1 MNTSVQ
7 CHPSRRSERLADN
20 LHRIEGE
27 APRDAIASQ
36 PSLGAVSPF
45 RRVLVVLDGSNY
57 AEHALPVAAE
67 IARRAGATLQLAHEN
82 LLLGAT
88 FTERS
93 LSFEETIG
101 RHRQQ
106 LMRDY
111 LEACS
116 RRLSYDHTEVLWE
129 ALRGSRAA
137 ADLASLAGR
146 DTLVVVATRHL
157 GPLGWFQFGSVSE
170 RFLSL
175 GASPI
180 LFVKGY
186 RWPVDLSAPWR
197 LRRVLTFLDG
207 SPDGEEILS
216 SAASLAKSISARHTL
231 FRVVPTMPYAGIPWK
246 EKVDDATAYLNCLAN
261 QLRRIDGQSEELATE
276 IRSSDAPLAQVILTN
291 AQQTESDVI
300 AIAARQRSGLAK
312 LLRSDPARYLVQHS
326 RIPILVTR
334 STSS

>member
-7 CHPSRRSERLADN
+7 SHFSRRSEALPDN
-20 LHRIEGE
+20 LHRTERE
-27 APRDAIASQ
+27 SPRDAAALQ
-36 PSLGAVSPF
+36 PSFGAFSSF
-45 RRVLVVLDGSNY
+45 RRVLVILDGSNSS
-57 AEHALPVAAE
+57 EHALPIAAE
-67 IARRAGATLQLAHEN
+67 VARRADATLQLAHVN

-88 FTERS
+88 FAERS

-106 LMRDY
+106 LMRHY

-116 RRLSYDHTEVLWE
+116 RRLSYDHTQVLGE

-137 ADLASLAGR
+137 ADLAALAGK

-157 GPLGWFQFGSVSE
+157 GPLGWFRFGSVSE

-186 RWPVDLSAPWR
+186 RWPVDLRAPWR

-207 SPDGEEILS
+207 SPDGERILP
-216 SAASLAKSISARHTL
+216 SAASLAKSISARHKL
-231 FRVVPTMPYAGIPWK
+231 FRVVPTKPYAGIPWR
-246 EKVDDATAYLNCLAN
+246 EKVDEASAYLNRLADH
-261 QLRRIDGQSEELATE
+261 LRCSDEQSEGLVTE
-276 IRSSDAPLAQVILTN
+276 VRSSNAPLAQVILAN
-291 AQQTESDVI
+291 AQQSESDVI
-300 AIAARQRSGLAK
+300 AIAALRRSGLWK
-312 LLRSDPARYLVQHS
+312 LLGSDPAGYLVQHS

-334 STSS
+334 STSG